1 MCAASSSKSS
11 SSPVRILL
19 VDDNQL
25 GLAARKTVLEELGY
39 RITTATSGHEAMDGF
54 ASDAYDL
61 IITDYKMP
69 RMSGKDLIERVRKQA
84 PAVPVIL
91 LSGFVDALGLDE
103 KSTGADVVI
112 QKSANEV
119 AHLVRSVKRLL
130 TRKPPRKPASAE
142 CPPPSSARARKKS
155 G

>member
-1 MCAASSSKSS
+1 MSAVSSSKPS
-11 SSPVRILL
+11 SSPIRILL

-39 RITTATSGHEAMDGF
+39 RITTATSGQEALEGF
-54 ASDAYDL
+54 AASAYDL

-69 RMSGKDLIERVRKQA
+69 KMSGKDLIERVRKQA

-130 TRKPPRKPASAE
+130 TRKPPRKPAAVE
-142 CPPPSSARARKKS
+142 YPPANSTRTRKKS